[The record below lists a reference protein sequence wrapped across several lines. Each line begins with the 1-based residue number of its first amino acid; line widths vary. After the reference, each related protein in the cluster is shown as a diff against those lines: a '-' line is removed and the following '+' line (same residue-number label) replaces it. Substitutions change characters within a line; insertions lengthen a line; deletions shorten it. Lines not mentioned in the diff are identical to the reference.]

1 MNEKTEGA
9 NLSLRSRDSPKK
21 KKSLRSRLFSKKKK
35 KKTNY
40 LVCLLPNI
48 YIYIYYSIFHSS
60 SQAIVYTIIFNVS

>member
-48 YIYIYYSIFHSS
+48 YIYIYILLNISFFLSGNS
-60 SQAIVYTIIFNVS
+60 VYHYI